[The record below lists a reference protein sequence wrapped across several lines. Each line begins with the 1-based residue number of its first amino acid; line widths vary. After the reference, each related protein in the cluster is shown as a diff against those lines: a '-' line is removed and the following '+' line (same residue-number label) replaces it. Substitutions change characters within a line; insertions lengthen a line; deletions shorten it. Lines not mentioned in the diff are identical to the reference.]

1 MRPRA
6 VAWVPGAGARETR
19 EPAWVSSGDM
29 RGDFS
34 EGDDEPQRSRPLPP
48 EDRLWRHPSEL
59 ASTVHV
65 ARPTKARRGVWLAS
79 LVSGV
84 AGAVATIAILA
95 ATGLLAGNSVS
106 QTPSA
111 TQAALSG
118 SAEGAEPTDPGT
130 VAAVQRVLPSMTVA
144 EVDVGGETHS
154 TAAVAYR
161 VDGYLI
167 TSARSLEGAD
177 GVVVFTGSG
186 EHPAEIVGSDRQTD
200 VAVLRIDVGDL
211 RPPEIRESLDL
222 EEGETAIVVGPGPER
237 HFGPSVFT
245 GVVSGLG
252 RRVDDSFSGLMHDM
266 IQTDAPVESVS
277 GGVLVDGEGLLVGYV
292 TGVSDA
298 ASELSYAT
306 PVPVAHDV
314 AEDIVRWGR
323 ARHAWLGI
331 EGTDLDTLRAR
342 ELDVEGGAEIQTVL
356 AGSPAEEAGL
366 QASDVITGVDDE
378 PIANMSELVVALRTM
393 APGDSVDVDYLRD
406 GEAATCTATLE
417 ERPPE

>member
-1 MRPRA
+1 MPEPGPRK
-6 VAWVPGAGARETR
+6 TR
-19 EPAWVSSGDM
+19 GPAWVSSGDM

-34 EGDDEPQRSRPLPP
+34 EGDEEPQWSRPLPP

-59 ASTVHV
+59 ASAHDTRS
-65 ARPTKARRGVWLAS
+65 AKARRAVWLAS

-84 AGAVATIAILA
+84 VGAVATIGILA

-106 QTPSA
+106 QAPSA

-118 SAEGAEPTDPGT
+118 AAQGDEPTDPGT
-130 VAAVQRVLPSMTVA
+130 VAAVQQVLPSMTVA
-144 EVDVGGETHS
+144 EVDVGGDTHS

-177 GVVVFTGSG
+177 SVVVFTGSG
-186 EHPAEIVGSDRQTD
+186 EHPAEIVGSDRETD

-211 RPPEIRESLDL
+211 RPPEIRTTLDL
-222 EEGETAIVVGPGPER
+222 AEGEAAIVVGPGPER

-245 GVVSGLG
+245 GVISGLG

-266 IQTDAPVESVS
+266 IQTDAPVESVN
-277 GGVLVDGEGLLVGYV
+277 GGVLVDGDGLLVGYV
-292 TGVSDA
+292 TGVSDP

-314 AEDIVRWGR
+314 ADDIVRWGR

-331 EGTDLDTLRAR
+331 EGTDVDSSRAR
-342 ELDVEGGAEIQTVL
+342 ELDIDGGAEVQTVL
-356 AGSPAEEAGL
+356 AGSPAEDAGL
-366 QASDVITGVDDE
+366 QTGDVITEVDDQ
-378 PIANMSELVVALRTM
+378 PVDNMSELVVALRPL
-393 APGDSVDVDYLRD
+393 APGDAIEVEYLRD
-406 GEAATCTATLE
+406 GEAETCSATLD